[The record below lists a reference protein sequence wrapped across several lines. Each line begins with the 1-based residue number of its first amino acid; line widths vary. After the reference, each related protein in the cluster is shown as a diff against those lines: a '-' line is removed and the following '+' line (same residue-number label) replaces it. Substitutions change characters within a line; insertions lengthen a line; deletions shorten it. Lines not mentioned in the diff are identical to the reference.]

1 MCLPGHE
8 VADGQH
14 RESGRARRI
23 GRGSNNFSAQD
34 HGDPGFVGHLS
45 RLVARFVAQAPHMAT
60 ANQLDVISSFME
72 SSTPGQGLLR
82 NNDTISASIER
93 HRTSNCFLTGGPH
106 EP

>member
-45 RLVARFVAQAPHMAT
+45 RLVARFVAQVPYMAT
-60 ANQLDVISSFME
+60 ATWNR
-72 SSTPGQGLLR
+72 PHQGKGYLGT
-82 NNDTISASIER
+82 TIQYRRALKGIAP
-93 HRTSNCFLTGGPH
+93 LTAF
-106 EP
+106 